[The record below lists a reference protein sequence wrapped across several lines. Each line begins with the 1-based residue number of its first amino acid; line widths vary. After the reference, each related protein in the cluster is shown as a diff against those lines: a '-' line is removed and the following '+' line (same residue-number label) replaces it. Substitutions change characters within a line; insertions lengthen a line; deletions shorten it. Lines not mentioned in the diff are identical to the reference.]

1 MINSHEQTEFCLKS
15 YALMIET
22 LSDGAMSLIFQNEMD
37 MVMPLLRYLKE
48 EKLRVSTQIEARK
61 VIEVIAEHTRNLQ
74 WIQNLLYQFLQL
86 TTIENADLQTFSNVS
101 STSLDEMDQK

>member
-1 MINSHEQTEFCLKS
+1 
-15 YALMIET
+15 MIET

-37 MVMPLLRYLKE
+37 MVMPLLRYLKDE
-48 EKLRVSTQIEARK
+48 RLKVSTQIEARK
-61 VIEVIAEHTRNLQ
+61 VIEVVAGHTRNLQ